1 TLADDGETLRLLA
14 VVASPDG
21 QLLLRVERTGK
32 ATRPVALGRLVAREL
47 LRQGAGEIVAAVLGR
62 SQP

>member
-1 TLADDGETLRLLA
+1 

-21 QLLLRVERTGK
+21 QRLLRVERTGK